1 MLIFTA
7 FAPALG
13 IYGIVLLMDSE
24 YASGSMSILG
34 AVALWA
40 ICHLSLRHSMKHA
53 PRIELRPTS
62 VEVADNE
69 TIGFLLVYLLP
80 LITRNVAD
88 YNWLAFGIVAAVF
101 VLVMAASYT
110 YHFNPLLVLSGWHFY
125 KVNTEE
131 NVRYVLISR
140 DRILDAKTPRRVG
153 RLTEY
158 IFFDKGEPKNA

>member
-1 MLIFTA
+1 MLTFTA

-80 LITRNVAD
+80 LITRNMAD
-88 YNWLAFGIVAAVF
+88 YNWLAFGAHNHFRTEAPNQQTALALVSRYEVCAACARGRACNVLHMAVRQQANSTKSAWFDVALAANCAKPN
-101 VLVMAASYT
+101 VLGA
-110 YHFNPLLVLSGWHFY
+110 NC
-125 KVNTEE
+125 K
-131 NVRYVLISR
+131 R
-140 DRILDAKTPRRVG
+140 
-153 RLTEY
+153 
-158 IFFDKGEPKNA
+158 